1 VTGYREEGRG
11 KREEGRQKALGDKE
25 ASQMKPKTAKFTS
38 RTSWREKLE
47 KQQEPKLVDVP
58 PSMER
63 QLGSGKM
70 LIPRPLDVDA
80 LIRTVP
86 RGRLVTVNQIRAQL
100 AAEYAADVTC
110 PLTTGI
116 FIRIASE
123 AAEEDRR
130 AGKTRVTPCW
140 RVLREG
146 GRLNEKFPGG
156 VEAQAAKL
164 GLEGHVIEAKGKS
177 GAQVKDFEH
186 RLVEWG
192 SKKNNEC

>member
-1 VTGYREEGRG
+1 MKKPCE
-11 KREEGRQKALGDKE
+11 
-25 ASQMKPKTAKFTS
+25 MKPKTSKFSS

-47 KQQEPKLVDVP
+47 KECGPKVVDVP

-70 LIPRPLDVDA
+70 VIPRPLDVDA

-86 RGRLVTVNQIRAQL
+86 RGRLVTVNQIRGRL

-130 AGKTRVTPCW
+130 AGKSQVTPYW

-164 GLEGHVIEAKGKS
+164 GLEGHVIEEGKS
-177 GAQVKDFEH
+177 VARVKDFEH
-186 RLVEWG
+186 RLVKWG
-192 SKKNNEC
+192 TQKTEVRRRKSE

>member
-1 VTGYREEGRG
+1 
-11 KREEGRQKALGDKE
+11 
-25 ASQMKPKTAKFTS
+25 MKTPCEKVSVGPNGVRPSMKSTTSKFTS

-63 QLGSGKM
+63 QFGSGKM

-86 RGRLVTVNQIRAQL
+86 RGKLVTVNQIRAQL

-130 AGKTRVTPCW
+130 AGKSRVTPYW

-146 GRLNEKFPGG
+146 GCLNEKFPGG
-156 VEAQAAKL
+156 IEAQAAKL
-164 GLEGHVIEAKGKS
+164 RLEGHAVEAKGRS
-177 GAQVKDFEH
+177 GARVRDFEH
-186 RLVEWG
+186 GLVKWG
-192 SKKNNEC
+192 TRKK

>member
-1 VTGYREEGRG
+1 MKMPCE
-11 KREEGRQKALGDKE
+11 
-25 ASQMKPKTAKFTS
+25 MKPKTSKFSS

-47 KQQEPKLVDVP
+47 KECGPKVVDVP

-86 RGRLVTVNQIRAQL
+86 RGKLVTVNQIRAQL
-100 AAEYAADVTC
+100 AAEHAADVTC

-130 AGKTRVTPCW
+130 AGKSRVTPYW

-156 VEAQAAKL
+156 LEAQAAKL
-164 GLEGHVIEAKGKS
+164 GLEGHAIEAHGKS
-177 GAQVKDFEH
+177 GAQVKDFER
-186 RLVEWG
+186 RLVKWG
-192 SKKNNEC
+192 RKTTMNSE

>member
-1 VTGYREEGRG
+1 
-11 KREEGRQKALGDKE
+11 
-25 ASQMKPKTAKFTS
+25 MKPKTATFTS

-63 QLGSGKM
+63 QLGGGKM

-80 LIRTVP
+80 LIRTIP
-86 RGRLVTVNQIRAQL
+86 RGKLATVNQIRGRL
-100 AAEYAADVTC
+100 AAEHAADVTC

-130 AGKTRVTPCW
+130 AGKSRVTPYW

-146 GRLNEKFPGG
+146 GRLNDKFPGG
-156 VEAQAAKL
+156 VQSQAAKL
-164 GLEGHVIEAKGKS
+164 GLEGHTIDHKGKRV
-177 GAQVKDFEH
+177 ARVKDFER
-186 RLVEWG
+186 RLVKWAETTM
-192 SKKNNEC
+192 NDE

>member
-1 VTGYREEGRG
+1 
-11 KREEGRQKALGDKE
+11 
-25 ASQMKPKTAKFTS
+25 MKPKTAKFTS

-47 KQQEPKLVDVP
+47 KKQEPKLVDVP
-58 PSMER
+58 PSMQR
-63 QLGSGKM
+63 QLGCGKM

-100 AAEYAADVTC
+100 AAEHAADVTC

-130 AGKTRVTPCW
+130 AGKSRLTPYW

-156 VEAQAAKL
+156 IEAQAGKL
-164 GLEGHVIEAKGKS
+164 GLEGHAIEAKGKS
-177 GAQVKDFEH
+177 GAKVKDFET
-186 RLVEWG
+186 RLVKWG
-192 SKKNNEC
+192 REKAMNEELSH